1 MQLQMKIEINKK
13 DGKWLINGKKY
24 ADLSEEEKK
33 FFDEFIIAMKWQ
45 FECEQNDKQT
55 KTIS

>member
-1 MQLQMKIEINKK
+1 MKIEINKK